1 MLSLLRSRLHRGTN
15 LSDGTFFGQA
25 KKKAVTRD
33 GIFKFVTVFF
43 PRGTALIFTAVA
55 GDGISEMLSSTLQFF
70 LILEG

>member
-1 MLSLLRSRLHRGTN
+1 MTALFLDRP
-15 LSDGTFFGQA
+15 

-43 PRGTALIFTAVA
+43 LRGIALIFTAVA

-70 LILEG
+70 KILEG